1 MSNKNYAKAMEKA
14 REVEA
19 VVDQV
24 EVGEEP
30 ADRFDWTGFN
40 TKVLRDDFKA
50 LQTLIGKT
58 LPKEKKLVENL
69 TNSFYHNVIPVVIQS
84 SNQLMTLE
92 TYRAA
97 LFDVV
102 GYDLDAGVARD
113 KIAKEQNMPQLHK
126 SLMERS
132 NVAIYGAALA
142 YNFPNDFFLN
152 DGSKSFADRCDPKQK
167 VDLKNGLGEVWAVN
181 RVRKPEVKVK
191 DHNTGEV
198 IGSEPRTKDNDPEG
212 SEVLTRLSHKAIISY
227 AGLKGI
233 AARSQGGSRAGHV
246 KKENDEHVSMGTL
259 KDNCEGKLT
268 GSTLQLENFTL
279 PQLEATQD
287 AAFVIE
293 HISKTTEEIDEIDLS
308 QFKLEI
314 GKRIAAQKDKL
325 AEIAA

>member
-30 ADRFDWTGFN
+30 APDFDWTGAN

-50 LQTLIGKT
+50 LQTFIGKT

-69 TNSFYHNVIPVVIQS
+69 TNSFFHNVIPVLAKS
-84 SNQLMTLE
+84 SNQIMTLE
-92 TYRAA
+92 TYRKA
-97 LFDVV
+97 LFGVV

-132 NVAIYGAALA
+132 NVAIYGAALV

-152 DGSKSFADRCDPKQK
+152 DGSKKFADRCEADQK

-181 RVRKPEVKVK
+181 RVRKPENKIK
-191 DHNTGEV
+191 DQQTGEV
-198 IGSEPRTKDNDPEG
+198 IGSEPRTIDNDPYAEH
-212 SEVLTRLSHKAIISY
+212 LTRLSHKAIISY
-227 AGLKGI
+227 AGLKGL

-246 KKENDEHVSMGTL
+246 KKENAEHVSMGTL

-268 GSTLQLENFTL
+268 GSTLQLESFTL
-279 PQLEATQD
+279 PQLEAIQD

-308 QFKLEI
+308 QVKLEI